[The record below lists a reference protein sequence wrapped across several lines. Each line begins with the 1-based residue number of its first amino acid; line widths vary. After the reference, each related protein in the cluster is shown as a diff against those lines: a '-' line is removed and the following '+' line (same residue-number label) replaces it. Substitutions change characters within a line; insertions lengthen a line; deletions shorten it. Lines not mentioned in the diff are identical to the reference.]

1 MSFMLLGILNSQAA
15 GGGGA
20 AYELLESVALSSSAS
35 SVTFSGLGAYS
46 GYKHLQ
52 IRMIAGCAAGF
63 DSSGYLE
70 LNGDSTASYSH
81 HRLQGS
87 GSIVSSDAGSSDTYI
102 LIQAMLSSNAYP
114 NEFAAGVLDVLD
126 FSSSSKNTTIRALH
140 GHKGTGSQK
149 VSLSSGAYLNTD
161 AITSLTVGGAGGNSM
176 RAGSRFSLM
185 GIK

>member
-1 MSFMLLGILNSQAA
+1 MLA
-15 GGGGA
+15 GND
-20 AYELLESVALSSSAS
+20 AYFPEFESDDFLEEVVLTTSAS
-35 SVTFSGLGAYS
+35 SVTFSGLASYATA

-52 IRMIAGCAAGF
+52 IRMAAGCAAGF

-87 GSIVSSDAGSSDTYI
+87 GSIVSAAGGSSDTYI

-114 NEFAAGVLDVLD
+114 NEFAAGVFDFLD

-176 RAGSRFSLM
+176 RAGSRFSLY
-185 GIK
+185 GSKA